1 MIILVGGAVSS
12 LLILFALF
20 RLIAELH
27 WTRQEVPADSLV
39 GVNFS
44 CDQAEYLLLETDGGP
59 DASDDRAGRAQWCG
73 EVLGRILDATSAKY
87 VRLSLVWDEIEP
99 AEDVYDF
106 STPDELVRV
115 SGEHGAAV
123 ALSIGMKAQR
133 HPEFYIPDWVLR
145 DRIVEPGEVISDDPV
160 VRARALAM
168 VTAATRHFAESDVI
182 DAWLAENEPY
192 IASRRVD
199 HVSLSYEY
207 TAEVADTIRAN
218 DRQGRPVVINHA
230 QHEVTDQRWRIALAD
245 GDTLGQSLYPRRN
258 AFIFGVK
265 GAVNI
270 MELGLLTPNYAYQA
284 RETASAG
291 KEFWITELQGE
302 PWTDG
307 DSRLITPTNPSVNLD
322 PSKFNENILY
332 GRKTG
337 AERIY
342 LWGAEWW
349 LYQADHFGDTAWLEA
364 ARNAVN
370 E

>member
-1 MIILVGGAVSS
+1 MILVGAAVAS
-12 LLILFALF
+12 LVVVFALF

-27 WTRQEVPADSLV
+27 WTRQEVPADSLF
-39 GVNFS
+39 GINFS
-44 CDQAEYLLLETDGGP
+44 CDQAEYLLLETADGP
-59 DASDDRAGRAQWCG
+59 YASDDRAGRAQWCG
-73 EVLGRILDATSAKY
+73 EVLGRILDATGAKY
-87 VRLSLVWDEIEP
+87 VRLSLVWDEVEP
-99 AEDVYDF
+99 SEDEYDF
-106 STPDELVRV
+106 STPDELLRV
-115 SGEHGAAV
+115 AGEHGAAV

-133 HPEFYIPDWVLR
+133 HPEFYIPEWVLQ
-145 DRIVEPGEVISDDPV
+145 DRRIEAGEVISDDPV

-168 VTAATRHFAESDVI
+168 VAVATRHFAESDVI

-207 TAEVADTIRAN
+207 TAEVAGTIRAN
-218 DRQGRPVVINHA
+218 DPMGRTVVINHA
-230 QHEVTDQRWRIALAD
+230 QHEVTDQRWRRALAD

-284 RETASAG
+284 KEAANAG

-302 PWTDG
+302 PWTDT
-307 DSRLITPTNPSVNLD
+307 DSRLITPTNPSANLN
-322 PSKFNENILY
+322 PSTFEENILY
-332 GRKTG
+332 GRKSG
-337 AERIY
+337 ADRIY

-349 LYQADHFGDTAWLEA
+349 LYQAEHFGDAAWLEA
-364 ARNAVN
+364 ARGAVG